1 MFGIL
6 LSAGNALLGWLVRG
20 AVVKFVVFMALYWI
34 VFELVSVLVGML
46 PDSSNLNSA
55 FAGIS
60 AATWYFLDLFAFS
73 TGFPLVVSAFV
84 TRFIVRRIPVIG

>member
-20 AVVKFVVFMALYWI
+20 VLVKFVVMVALYWI
-34 VFELVSVLVGML
+34 VAELVGVMASWL
-46 PDSSNLNSA
+46 PSGAGLTSA
-55 FAGIS
+55 FGTLG

-73 TGFPLVVSAFV
+73 NGVPLLIAALV
-84 TRFIVRRIPVIG
+84 TRFLIRRIPVIG

>member
-20 AVVKFVVFMALYWI
+20 VLVKFVVMIALYWI
-34 VFELVSVLVGML
+34 VAELVSVMASFL
-46 PDSSNLNSA
+46 PTGSGLTSA
-55 FAGIS
+55 FGGIG

-73 TGFPLVVSAFV
+73 NGAPLLIAALV
-84 TRFIVRRIPVIG
+84 TRFLIRRIPVIG

>member
-20 AVVKFVVFMALYWI
+20 VLVKFVVMVALYWI
-34 VFELVSVLVGML
+34 VVELVGVMATWL
-46 PDSSNLNSA
+46 PTGASLTSA
-55 FAGIS
+55 FGGIG

-73 TGFPLVVSAFV
+73 DGVPLLIAALV
-84 TRFIVRRIPVIG
+84 TRFLIRRIPVIG

>member
-20 AVVKFVVFMALYWI
+20 VLVKFVVFIALYW
-34 VFELVSVLVGML
+34 VVAELVAVMAGWL
-46 PDSSNLNSA
+46 PSGSGLTSA
-55 FAGIS
+55 FGGIS

-73 TGFPLVVSAFV
+73 TGLPLVVSAMV
-84 TRFIVRRIPVIG
+84 TRFFIRRVPVVG

>member
-20 AVVKFVVFMALYWI
+20 VLVKFVVMVALYWI
-34 VFELVSVLVGML
+34 VAELVGVMGTWL
-46 PDSSNLNSA
+46 PTGTGLTSA
-55 FAGIS
+55 FGGIS

-73 TGFPLVVSAFV
+73 NGVPLLIAALV
-84 TRFIVRRIPVIG
+84 TRFMIRRIPVIG

>member
-20 AVVKFVVFMALYWI
+20 VLVKFVVMVALYWI
-34 VFELVSVLVGML
+34 VAELVGVMVTWL
-46 PDSSNLNSA
+46 PTGAGLTSA
-55 FAGIS
+55 FGGIS

-73 TGFPLVVSAFV
+73 NGVPLLIAALV
-84 TRFIVRRIPVIG
+84 TRFMIRRIPVIG

>member
-20 AVVKFVVFMALYWI
+20 VLVKFVVMVALYWI
-34 VFELVSVLVGML
+34 VAELVGVMASWL
-46 PDSSNLNSA
+46 PTGAGLTSA
-55 FAGIS
+55 FGGFS

-73 TGFPLVVSAFV
+73 NGVPLLIAALV
-84 TRFIVRRIPVIG
+84 TRFLIRRIPVIG

>member
-20 AVVKFVVFMALYWI
+20 VLVKFVVMVALYWI
-34 VFELVSVLVGML
+34 VAELVGVMASWL
-46 PDSSNLNSA
+46 PTGAGLTSA
-55 FAGIS
+55 FGGIS

-73 TGFPLVVSAFV
+73 NGVPLLIAALV
-84 TRFIVRRIPVIG
+84 TRFLIRRIPVIG

>member
-20 AVVKFVVFMALYWI
+20 VLVKFVVMGALYWI
-34 VFELVSVLVGML
+34 VAELVGVMASWL
-46 PDSSNLNSA
+46 PTGAGLTSA
-55 FAGIS
+55 FGGIS

-73 TGFPLVVSAFV
+73 NGVPLLIAALV
-84 TRFIVRRIPVIG
+84 TRFLIRRIPVIG